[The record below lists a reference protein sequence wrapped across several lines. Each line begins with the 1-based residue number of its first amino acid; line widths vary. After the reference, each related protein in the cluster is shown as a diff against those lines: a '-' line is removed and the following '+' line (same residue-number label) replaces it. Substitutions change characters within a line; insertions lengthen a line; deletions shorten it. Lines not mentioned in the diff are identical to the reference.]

1 MGQSGT
7 VLLMLVI
14 LILFI
19 PILLI
24 VVNRLKT
31 RGKCV
36 SFFLEGTLPVSPKLL
51 KVGRDGFMEYQGRKF
66 EVREEMMRLIQWPLG
81 VPNILTEM
89 VPAALYDFD
98 TSEQLDWRK
107 VNITKGNSSVE
118 IGAVLDPQWLAIFI
132 KGMKDAGG
140 MGGGRFER
148 MMPMLSL
155 ALGALCLLLLFVV
168 MSKMSG
174 LQSAVNNLSP

>member
-1 MGQSGT
+1 MGQSGS
-7 VLLMLVI
+7 VLLMMVI
-14 LILFI
+14 LILLI

-24 VVNRLKT
+24 VMNRMRT

-51 KVGRDGFMEYQGRKF
+51 KVGRDGFLEYQGRKF
-66 EVREEMMRLIQWPLG
+66 EVKEECMRLIQWPLG
-81 VPNILTEM
+81 MPQILTEM

-98 TSEQLDWRK
+98 TAEQLDWRV

-132 KGMKDAGG
+132 KGMKEAGG
-140 MGGGRFER
+140 MGGSRFER

-155 ALGALCLLLLFVV
+155 ALGALALIMIFVV
-168 MSKMSG
+168 MTKISS
-174 LQSAVNNLSP
+174 LQSSVSSLRP